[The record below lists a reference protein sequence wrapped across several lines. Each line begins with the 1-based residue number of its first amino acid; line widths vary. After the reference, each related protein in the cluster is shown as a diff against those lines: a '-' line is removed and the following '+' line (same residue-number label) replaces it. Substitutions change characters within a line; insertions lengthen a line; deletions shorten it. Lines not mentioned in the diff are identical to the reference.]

1 MTTFLGNVAIRKE
14 ESTVGRQFMPSLT
27 AHRKKGYHQFLFEF
41 LRQNTVSLLNFSRAQ
56 RTLPKKL
63 SALTVY

>member
-1 MTTFLGNVAIRKE
+1 MSMFLGNVAIRKE

-27 AHRKKGYHQFLFEF
+27 AHTKKGYHQFLFEF
-41 LRQNTVSLLNFSRAQ
+41 LRQNTVALLNFSRVQ

-63 SALTVY
+63 SALIGC